1 MARREVE
8 GWALDEGNRIARE
21 MSLKEATYVT
31 IAKGLQRERARAV
44 RIVKRCAKEGA
55 QIMTEPDFNDD
66 FRKGMKSMADYILL
80 HLQKGRA

>member
-44 RIVKRCAKEGA
+44 RIVKGLRTRMYKSHCEESSQFCIGYQQA
-55 QIMTEPDFNDD
+55 IDD
-66 FRKGMKSMADYILL
+66 LL
-80 HLQKGRA
+80 AALTKGRA